1 VTASARVVRGACPH
15 DCPDTCALLVG
26 VDAEGRATS
35 IKGDPDHP
43 ITAGFLCGKVS
54 NYLERVYSGER
65 LLHPLV
71 RTGAKG
77 EARFRRATWDEAL
90 DAAARGVEDAIARH
104 GGASVVP
111 YSYLGTQ
118 GLVQGDVMANRLF
131 DAIGGST
138 LVRTI
143 CASAGVAGT
152 MATNGASPEVDPEE
166 WVHAR
171 TIVMWGWNPLS
182 TAPHL
187 WRLILEARRRG
198 ARLIVVDPFRSRTA
212 RVADVHLRP
221 LPGTDA
227 ALALGVMRALLDADV
242 VDREWCRAN
251 AIGYDEL
258 AERLGGES
266 VELQAERCGIPSG
279 DVRELAR
286 ALALDQPSLIR
297 LGVGAQRHAGA
308 PMAYRTIACIPA
320 LAGSW
325 RHRGGGLA
333 YIPTGMFGV
342 LQEERLARPH
352 LRQGT
357 ARSLNMSSIGEAL
370 TDPSLSPPVAAL
382 IVWNSNPAAI
392 APDQQRVLDGLRREN
407 LFTIVC
413 EQFMTDTAAHADVV
427 LPATTQLEHLDIVW
441 SWGHHYLT
449 LNEPAIAPLG
459 EARPNSEIFRSLARR
474 LGLTDPC
481 FEESDEE
488 MLATA
493 LAGDPAGISLAL
505 LRDRGYAKIDRG
517 QGASPHAEG
526 GFATPSGKLELRC
539 DRLGEA
545 GLDPLP
551 FYDPPCEV
559 ADEQLAARYPLALL
573 TPKTHLFLNSTFA
586 NGVRQHAA
594 QPEPYVVIHPDDAGP
609 RRIADG
615 ADVRVHND
623 RGSFTCRA
631 IVSDD
636 ARVGVP
642 VSPMGWWNRDYAGGH
657 SPQATTSQRLTVL
670 REAPTFNDNRVEIE
684 PASDAR
690 PSA

>member
-1 VTASARVVRGACPH
+1 M
-15 DCPDTCALLVG
+15 
-26 VDAEGRATS
+26 
-35 IKGDPDHP
+35 
-43 ITAGFLCGKVS
+43 
-54 NYLERVYSGER
+54 YSDER

-71 RTGAKG
+71 RAGAKG
-77 EARFRRATWDEAL
+77 EGRFRQATWDEAL
-90 DAAARGVEDAIARH
+90 DAAARGLQDGDRAARRR
-104 GGASVVP
+104 SVVP

-171 TIVMWGWNPLS
+171 TIVAWGWNPLS

-212 RVADVHLRP
+212 RVADAHLRP
-221 LPGTDA
+221 LPGHGRRTRARRHAGTARRGARRRSSGAVRTHSATTSWSSGSRTRPSRATRRACGVPA
-227 ALALGVMRALLDADV
+227 A
-242 VDREWCRAN
+242 
-251 AIGYDEL
+251 
-258 AERLGGES
+258 
-266 VELQAERCGIPSG
+266 

-286 ALALDQPSLIR
+286 ALAQDQPSLIR

-308 PMAYRTIACIPA
+308 PIAYRTIACIPA

-325 RHRGGGLA
+325 RHRGGGLS

-342 LQEERLARPH
+342 LREERLARPH
-352 LRQGT
+352 LREGA
-357 ARSLNMSSIGEAL
+357 ARSLNMSRIGEAL
-370 TDPSLSPPVAAL
+370 TDPALDPRVAAL

-392 APDQQRVLDGLRREN
+392 APDQERVLEGLRRED

-413 EQFMTDTAAHADVV
+413 EQFMTDTAAHADVI

-449 LNEPAIAPLG
+449 LNEPAIAPVG
-459 EARPNSEIFRSLARR
+459 ESRPNSEIFRLLARR

-481 FEESDEE
+481 FGETDEE
-488 MLATA
+488 MLAMA
-493 LAGDPAGISLAL
+493 LEGDPAGISLAG
-505 LRDRGYAKIDRG
+505 LRERGYAKIDRG
-517 QGASPHAEG
+517 QGTSPHAEG

-539 DRLGEA
+539 ERMAEA

-559 ADEQLAARYPLALL
+559 ADEQLAERYPLALL

-594 QPEPYVVIHPDDAGP
+594 QPDPYVVIHPDDAAP
-609 RRIADG
+609 RGIADG
-615 ADVRVHND
+615 AAVRVHND

-636 ARVGVP
+636 ARAGVP
-642 VSPMGWWNRDYAGGH
+642 VAPMGWWNRDYAGGH
-657 SPQATTSQRLTVL
+657 SPQATTPQRLTTL
-670 REAPTFNDNRVEIE
+670 RDAPTFNDNRVEISSTLD
-684 PASDAR
+684 PPLRHDATTESSGR
-690 PSA
+690 HVL

>member
-266 VELQAERCGIPSG
+266 VEL
-279 DVRELAR
+279 
-286 ALALDQPSLIR
+286 
-297 LGVGAQRHAGA
+297 
-308 PMAYRTIACIPA
+308 
-320 LAGSW
+320 
-325 RHRGGGLA
+325 
-333 YIPTGMFGV
+333 
-342 LQEERLARPH
+342 
-352 LRQGT
+352 
-357 ARSLNMSSIGEAL
+357 
-370 TDPSLSPPVAAL
+370 
-382 IVWNSNPAAI
+382 
-392 APDQQRVLDGLRREN
+392 
-407 LFTIVC
+407 
-413 EQFMTDTAAHADVV
+413 
-427 LPATTQLEHLDIVW
+427 
-441 SWGHHYLT
+441 
-449 LNEPAIAPLG
+449 
-459 EARPNSEIFRSLARR
+459 
-474 LGLTDPC
+474 
-481 FEESDEE
+481 
-488 MLATA
+488 
-493 LAGDPAGISLAL
+493 
-505 LRDRGYAKIDRG
+505 
-517 QGASPHAEG
+517 
-526 GFATPSGKLELRC
+526 
-539 DRLGEA
+539 
-545 GLDPLP
+545 
-551 FYDPPCEV
+551 
-559 ADEQLAARYPLALL
+559 
-573 TPKTHLFLNSTFA
+573 
-586 NGVRQHAA
+586 
-594 QPEPYVVIHPDDAGP
+594 
-609 RRIADG
+609 
-615 ADVRVHND
+615 
-623 RGSFTCRA
+623 
-631 IVSDD
+631 
-636 ARVGVP
+636 
-642 VSPMGWWNRDYAGGH
+642 
-657 SPQATTSQRLTVL
+657 
-670 REAPTFNDNRVEIE
+670 
-684 PASDAR
+684 
-690 PSA
+690 